1 MGSHRPL
8 ATVNP
13 DLHVPSSLAFGSI
26 VCCATVG
33 ASEGEVGRVGS
44 AAQAAVLTRTH
55 ASARRVIPGIG
66 GSIKGERHG
75 AAAA

>member
-26 VCCATVG
+26 VRCAAVG
-33 ASEGEVGRVGS
+33 ASEGDVGRVGS
-44 AAQAAVLTRTH
+44 AAQAAVLTRAH
-55 ASARRVIPGIG
+55 ASARRVIPGIT
-66 GSIKGERHG
+66 GSIREEHYG
-75 AAAA
+75 ATAV